1 MSQNQQKIKN
11 IIIQG
16 KCIKQET
23 NFRKNITEEPKE
35 LITIGNR
42 EINEAEVELT
52 IEYVERQ

>member
-1 MSQNQQKIKN
+1 M
-11 IIIQG
+11 
-16 KCIKQET
+16 CIENNKQET